1 MTLVIKAREDAVDDS
16 TLKPAAKAIN
26 DGGVVVFPTETVY
39 GIGADA
45 FNPRAVRRIF
55 EIKKRPADNPLI
67 VHIAKLEDLEELVK
81 TIPHEARKLI
91 DAFWPGPLTLI
102 LPKKD
107 TVPDEV
113 TAGLPTVAVR
123 MPAHRVAL
131 KLIELSGTPIAAPSA
146 NPAGKPSGTEGRHV
160 IEDFYGKVDV
170 IIDGGRTSLG
180 LESTVLDL
188 TGEKPRI
195 VRPGFITK
203 EDIESVLGKEL
214 ETYVPKKNEKPISPG
229 MKYRHYAPDAEMFVI
244 TGDER
249 EKLEKMKNAAE
260 RMLKDGK
267 RVGLILFRDDI
278 PAELAH
284 LDRVENC
291 VMKICS
297 SDERLAAS
305 KLFLTL
311 REFDERNV
319 DIILA
324 EEKEEKGLWLA
335 IMNRVRKAAG
345 GKVL

>member
-16 TLKPAAKAIN
+16 TLKPAARAIRV
-26 DGGVVVFPTETVY
+26 GGVVIFPTETVY

-45 FNPRAVRRIF
+45 FNPRAVRKIF

-67 VHIAKLEDLEELVK
+67 VHIAKLEDLEKLVK

-107 TVPDEV
+107 HVPKEA

-131 KLIELSGTPIAAPSA
+131 KLIELSETPIAAPSA
-146 NPAGKPSGTEGRHV
+146 NPAGKPSGTDGRHV

-195 VRPGFITK
+195 VRPGFITR
-203 EDIESVLGKEL
+203 EDIESVLSKEV
-214 ETYVPKKNEKPISPG
+214 EIYVPKKNEKPVSPG
-229 MKYRHYAPDAEMFVI
+229 MKYRHYAPDAEMMVV

-249 EKLEKMKNAAE
+249 EKLKKMKNAVE
-260 RMLKDGK
+260 KMLWEGK
-267 RVGLILFRDDI
+267 KIGLILFRDDI

-284 LDRVENC
+284 LERVENC
-291 VMKICS
+291 VIKICS

-305 KLFLTL
+305 KLFSTL
-311 REFDERNV
+311 REFDEDGV
-319 DIILA
+319 DTILA
-324 EEKEEKGLWLA
+324 EGKEERGLWLA
-335 IMNRVRKAAG
+335 IMNRVKKAAG
-345 GKVL
+345 GKLL